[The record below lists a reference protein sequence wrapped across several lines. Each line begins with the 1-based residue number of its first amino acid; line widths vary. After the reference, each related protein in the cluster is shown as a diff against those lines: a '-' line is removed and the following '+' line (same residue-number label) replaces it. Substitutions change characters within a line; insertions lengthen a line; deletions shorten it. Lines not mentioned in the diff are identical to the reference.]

1 MLNVDFSRAST
12 VILLLAGGISATA
25 LALGSLSPITKDQ
38 GVSYVDADYL
48 GGQAIVSAVD
58 RTAGSGS
65 ESLFEIQVKLPAGAG
80 SLTEDAY
87 FVGTLKSS
95 EKLPA
100 AVSLTPANDRF
111 EVVTDRPAGDLG
123 INQFDSKALK
133 GELFGYE
140 VDALPQTNN

>member
-1 MLNVDFSRAST
+1 MLNVNFSRAST
-12 VILLLAGGISATA
+12 GILLLAGGISATA

-38 GVSYVDADYL
+38 GVSYVDANYL

-65 ESLFEIQVKLPAGAG
+65 EALFEIQVKLPAGAG

-87 FVGTLKSS
+87 FVGTVKSS
-95 EKLPA
+95 ENLPA
-100 AVSLTPANDRF
+100 SVSLTPANALF
-111 EVVTDRPAGDLG
+111 EEITDSAAGELG